1 MADATPELKQEIKEL
16 IIEALKLSDI
26 TPADIKDDAS
36 LFEGEDSLNI
46 DSVDALEI
54 VMALQRKY
62 GVRIDDKN
70 PGRFIIKS
78 VDTIADFVAR
88 EKVAGTG

>member
-1 MADATPELKQEIKEL
+1 MSDATPELKQEIKEL
-16 IIEALKLSDI
+16 IIDALKIPDVKPEEI
-26 TPADIKDDAS
+26 ADDAS
-36 LFEGEDSLNI
+36 LFEGETSLQI

-70 PGRFIIKS
+70 PGRFVIRTVNS
-78 VDTIADFVAR
+78 IADFVAA
-88 EKVAGTG
+88 ETAKQSS

>member
-88 EKVAGTG
+88 ERAAG